1 MCAQKSSVLRTKDP
15 SFLLITD
22 GVLKI
27 NVSST
32 RKELDSPILRL
43 ISLHLFSLSHRT
55 LMPKHSKEVLWGL
68 LFTFTEVLGSILK
81 NAVVCRYLMG
91 KYFRDLD
98 VFKADPWHFPKKN
111 KALQGWHFPENWEFI
126 SDRQNQ

>member
-1 MCAQKSSVLRTKDP
+1 MCAQKRSVLRTKDL

-68 LFTFTEVLGSILK
+68 LFTFTEVLGSIFEK
-81 NAVVCRYLMG
+81 VIWSAV
-91 KYFRDLD
+91 DT
-98 VFKADPWHFPKKN
+98 
-111 KALQGWHFPENWEFI
+111 
-126 SDRQNQ
+126 